1 MMKNRLKET
10 IESVGLSYRKE
21 ILKIV
26 LVNFAL
32 LAGTAAIY
40 YFTKNIV
47 HTILLLIG
55 LVVVDYM
62 LFSRFG
68 DLKKTLI
75 KKHENELITI
85 ITYFEVYI
93 RNKNN
98 VYQSFNLLIP
108 YCSSWMKDKVET
120 LLKEID
126 SDKSV
131 QPFVNF
137 ANNFSQLSS
146 HSLLLSIYQMVDQ
159 GENSTQLEQFDI
171 IFDELARNR
180 HKEMME
186 QKEKSLGNMSTFP
199 LIGAGA
205 ITVTLTISIISVL
218 GDLMNVI

>member
-1 MMKNRLKET
+1 MMKNKLKDT
-10 IESVGLSYRKE
+10 IEFVGLSYRKE

-26 LVNFAL
+26 LISLAL
-32 LAGTAAIY
+32 LMCAALML
-40 YFTKNIV
+40 YFLKNIIY
-47 HTILLLIG
+47 TIMILIA

-62 LFSRFG
+62 LLTRYN
-68 DLKKTLI
+68 DKKKMLI
-75 KKHENELITI
+75 KARENELITL

-108 YCSSWMKDKVET
+108 YCSSWMKDKIET

-137 ANNFSQLSS
+137 ANNFEQLSS

-159 GENSTQLEQFDI
+159 GESSEQLAQFDV
-171 IFDELARNR
+171 IFDEIARNR
-180 HKEMME
+180 QKEMKE
-186 QKEKSLGNMSTFP
+186 QKEKSLSNMSTFP

-205 ITVTLTISIISVL
+205 ITVVLTISIISVL
-218 GDLMNVI
+218 GDLMNVL

>member
-1 MMKNRLKET
+1 MMKNKLKDT
-10 IESVGLSYRKE
+10 IEFVGLSYRKE

-26 LVNFAL
+26 LISLAL
-32 LAGTAAIY
+32 LMCAALML
-40 YFTKNIV
+40 YFLKNIIY
-47 HTILLLIG
+47 TIMILIA

-62 LFSRFG
+62 LLTRYN
-68 DLKKTLI
+68 DKKKILI
-75 KKHENELITI
+75 KARENELITL

-108 YCSSWMKDKVET
+108 YCSSWMKDKIET

-137 ANNFSQLSS
+137 ANNFEQLSS

-159 GENSTQLEQFDI
+159 GESSEQLAQFDV
-171 IFDELARNR
+171 IFDEIARNR
-180 HKEMME
+180 YKEMKE
-186 QKEKSLGNMSTFP
+186 QKEKSLSNMSTFP

-205 ITVTLTISIISVL
+205 ITVVLTISIISVL
-218 GDLMNVI
+218 GDLMNVL

>member
-1 MMKNRLKET
+1 MMKNKLKDT
-10 IESVGLSYRKE
+10 IEYVGLSYKKE

-26 LVNFAL
+26 LVTLVL
-32 LAGTAAIY
+32 LAGAALI
-40 YFTKNIV
+40 FFFLKNIIY
-47 HTILLLIG
+47 TIMLLIATA
-55 LVVVDYM
+55 VVDYM
-62 LFSRFG
+62 LLTRFS
-68 DLKKTLI
+68 DKKKMLI
-75 KKHENELITI
+75 KARENELITL

-108 YCSSWMKDKVET
+108 YCSSWMKDKIET

-126 SDKSV
+126 NDKSV

-137 ANNFSQLSS
+137 ANNFEQLSS

-159 GENSTQLEQFDI
+159 GESSQQLAQFDV
-171 IFDELARNR
+171 IFDEIARNR
-180 HKEMME
+180 YKELKE

-218 GDLMNVI
+218 GDLMNVL

>member
-1 MMKNRLKET
+1 MMKNKLKEI

-26 LVNFAL
+26 AIDLVL
-32 LAGTAAIY
+32 LLGTGAIY
-40 YFTKNIV
+40 YFTRNIV
-47 HTILLLIG
+47 YTILLLIFFA
-55 LVVVDYM
+55 VVNYM

-68 DLKKTLI
+68 DLKKALI

-137 ANNFSQLSS
+137 ANNFEQLSS

-159 GENSTQLEQFDI
+159 GENSTQLEQFDV

-180 HKEMME
+180 HKEIME

-205 ITVTLTISIISVL
+205 ITVMLTISIISVL

>member
-1 MMKNRLKET
+1 MKNKLKDT
-10 IESVGLSYRKE
+10 IEFVGLSYRKE

-26 LVNFAL
+26 LISLAL
-32 LAGTAAIY
+32 LISAALML
-40 YFTKNIV
+40 YFLKNIIY
-47 HTILLLIG
+47 TIMILIA

-62 LFSRFG
+62 LLTRYN
-68 DLKKTLI
+68 DKKKMLI
-75 KKHENELITI
+75 KARENELITL

-108 YCSSWMKDKVET
+108 YCSSWMKDKIET

-137 ANNFSQLSS
+137 ANNFEQLSS

-159 GENSTQLEQFDI
+159 GESSEQLAQFDV
-171 IFDELARNR
+171 IFDEIARNR
-180 HKEMME
+180 HKEMKE
-186 QKEKSLGNMSTFP
+186 QKEKSLSNMSTFP

-205 ITVTLTISIISVL
+205 ITVVLTISIISVL
-218 GDLMNVI
+218 GDLMNVL

>member
-1 MMKNRLKET
+1 MMKNKLKDT
-10 IESVGLSYRKE
+10 IEFVGLSYKKE

-26 LVNFAL
+26 LVNLVL
-32 LAGTAAIY
+32 LAGAALI
-40 YFTKNIV
+40 FFFLKNIIY
-47 HTILLLIG
+47 TIMLLIATA
-55 LVVVDYM
+55 VVDYM
-62 LFSRFG
+62 LLTRFSN
-68 DLKKTLI
+68 KKKMLI
-75 KKHENELITI
+75 KARENELITL

-108 YCSSWMKDKVET
+108 YCSSWMKDKIET

-126 SDKSV
+126 NDKSV

-137 ANNFSQLSS
+137 ANNFEQLSS

-159 GENSTQLEQFDI
+159 GESSQQLAQFDV
-171 IFDELARNR
+171 IFDEIARNR
-180 HKEMME
+180 YKEMKE

-218 GDLMNVI
+218 GDLMNVL

>member
-1 MMKNRLKET
+1 MMRNKLKDT
-10 IESVGLSYRKE
+10 IEFVGLSYRKE

-26 LVNFAL
+26 LITLAL
-32 LAGTAAIY
+32 LLGAALI
-40 YFTKNIV
+40 FHFLKNIMY
-47 HTILLLIG
+47 TIMILIALL
-55 LVVVDYM
+55 VADYM
-62 LFSRFG
+62 LLTRYN
-68 DLKKTLI
+68 DKKKMLI
-75 KKHENELITI
+75 KARENELITL

-108 YCSSWMKDKVET
+108 YCSSWMKDKIET

-126 SDKSV
+126 NDKSV

-137 ANNFSQLSS
+137 ANNFEQLSS

-159 GENSTQLEQFDI
+159 GESNEQLAQFDV
-171 IFDELARNR
+171 IFDEIARNR
-180 HKEMME
+180 QKEMKE

-199 LIGAGA
+199 LVGAGA
-205 ITVTLTISIISVL
+205 ITITLTISIISVL

>member
-1 MMKNRLKET
+1 MMKNKLKDT
-10 IESVGLSYRKE
+10 IEFVGLYYKKE

-26 LVNFAL
+26 LVTLVL
-32 LAGTAAIY
+32 LAGVALI
-40 YFTKNIV
+40 FFFLKNIIY
-47 HTILLLIG
+47 TIMLLIAT
-55 LVVVDYM
+55 VVVDYM
-62 LFSRFG
+62 LLTRFS
-68 DLKKTLI
+68 DKKKMLI
-75 KKHENELITI
+75 KARENELITL

-98 VYQSFNLLIP
+98 VYQSFNSLIP
-108 YCSSWMKDKVET
+108 YCSSWMKDKIET

-126 SDKSV
+126 NDKSV

-137 ANNFSQLSS
+137 ANNFEQLSS

-159 GENSTQLEQFDI
+159 GESSQQLAQFDV
-171 IFDELARNR
+171 IFDEIARNR
-180 HKEMME
+180 YKEMKE

-218 GDLMNVI
+218 GDLMNVL

>member
-1 MMKNRLKET
+1 MMKNKLKDT
-10 IESVGLSYRKE
+10 IEFVGLSYRKE

-26 LVNFAL
+26 LISLAL
-32 LAGTAAIY
+32 LISAALML
-40 YFTKNIV
+40 YFLKNIIY
-47 HTILLLIG
+47 TIMILIAS
-55 LVVVDYM
+55 VVVDYM
-62 LFSRFG
+62 LLTRYN
-68 DLKKTLI
+68 DKKKMLI
-75 KKHENELITI
+75 KARENELITL

-108 YCSSWMKDKVET
+108 YCSSWMKDKIET

-126 SDKSV
+126 SYKSV

-137 ANNFSQLSS
+137 ANNFEQLSS

-159 GENSTQLEQFDI
+159 GESSEQLAQFDV
-171 IFDELARNR
+171 IFDEIARNR
-180 HKEMME
+180 HKEMKE
-186 QKEKSLGNMSTFP
+186 QKEKSLSNMSTFP

-218 GDLMNVI
+218 GDLMNVL